1 MTPSGQN
8 GAGASD
14 DWRLTNQ
21 ESYLARVAL
30 VRKRYRAK
38 SEQSEHEHCSFCW
51 AKFMDP
57 EFSPEHARIMKED
70 GEILSEGYATTAD
83 HPDGEDYWWICEP
96 CFLDFRER
104 FGWQVLER

>member
-1 MTPSGQN
+1 MP
-8 GAGASD
+8 ASD

-21 ESYLARVAL
+21 ERYLAGVSL
-30 VRKRYRAK
+30 VRKPYRAK
-38 SEQSEHEHCSFCW
+38 SEQWEHEHCSFCW

-57 EFSPEHARIMKED
+57 TFSPEHESLMRED
-70 GEILSEGYATTAD
+70 SDILSEGYTTTAD

-104 FGWQVLER
+104 FDWQVVER